1 MTLAPLRAHDASLV
15 FDDLRDP
22 TLYRYIVQSPP
33 KTLADT
39 TSLFTRWA
47 GGSTDPDAIWL
58 NWIGYDPRVTG
69 AVGLYQATILPAQHL
84 ALIGYIIFR
93 RFQGRGYAREGVRA
107 MVQHMAD
114 RDDIGTMRAEISEA
128 NTASI
133 AVVTALHFKLRDRNE
148 GEGRDGERAC
158 DDLVYELRV

>member
-1 MTLAPLRAHDASLV
+1 MTLTPLRAHDASLV

-22 TLYRYIVQSPP
+22 ALYHYIVQPP
-33 KTLADT
+33 PTTLADT

-58 NWIGYDPRVTG
+58 NWIGYDPRVAG

-107 MVQHMAD
+107 IVQHIAD
-114 RDDIGTMRAEISEA
+114 RDDIGTLRAEISEA

-133 AVVTALHFKLRDRNE
+133 AVVTALHFKLRDRHE